1 MPAWLCNPPVDPASG
16 SLRHFR
22 PILPEV
28 VSVPFKSIE
37 LFTGA
42 GGLALATHGA
52 GFHHAGLFE
61 WNRDACET
69 LRHNAARKAIPRMAN
84 WQSRVHEGDVTGV
97 DFAAFDGIDLVAG
110 GPPCQPFSLG
120 GKHGGMEDRRDMIP
134 QFIRAVREA
143 QPRAFIMENVRG
155 LTRQSFATYLNF
167 SVLQLSYPEI
177 TRKRGECWEKHLAR
191 LQQHHTSVPRRS
203 GLSYNVV
210 QQVLNA
216 ADYGVPQ
223 CRERIFLVGF
233 RCDIDAHWSFPEATH
248 SQEALLHDQWITGDY
263 WRRVGAKQPTER
275 PGMVVRRWKS
285 LQERPTTAPW
295 RTIREAV
302 AGLPKPSRTDAPL
315 GEIHNHRFQP
325 GARPYPGHTGSPFDS
340 PSKTLKAGGH
350 GVPGGENMIA
360 FPDGSYRYLTI
371 REAARVQTFPDAWRF
386 EGAWSEAMR
395 QLGNAVPVDL
405 AAAVAKSVAKTL
417 KQHPSPRR
425 GA

>member
-1 MPAWLCNPPVDPASG
+1 MS
-16 SLRHFR
+16 
-22 PILPEV
+22 
-28 VSVPFKSIE
+28 FKSIE

-42 GGLALATHGA
+42 GGLALATHSA
-52 GFHHAGLFE
+52 GFHHVGLFE

-69 LRHNAARKAIPRMAN
+69 LRHNAARKAIPQLAN
-84 WQSRVHEGDVTGV
+84 WQKCVHEGDVSMA
-97 DFAAFDGIDLVAG
+97 DFTAYEGMDLVAG

-120 GKHGGMEDRRDMIP
+120 GKHGGMEDNRDMIP

-177 TRKRGECWEKHLAR
+177 MRKRGEAWEQHLAR
-191 LQQHHTSVPRRS
+191 LQQHHTSSPRRS

-210 QQVLNA
+210 QRVLNA

-233 RCDIDAHWSFPEATH
+233 RCDVDAHWSFPEATH
-248 SQEALLHDQWITGDY
+248 SQEALLHDQWVSGDY
-263 WRRVGAKQPTER
+263 WRRVDAKRPTEV
-275 PGMVVRRWKS
+275 PNAVTRRWKS
-285 LQERPTTAPW
+285 LQERPATAPW

-302 AGLPKPSRTDAPL
+302 DGLPKPTKSDVPI
-315 GEIHNHRFQP
+315 GDIYNHRLQS
-325 GARPYPGHTGSPFDS
+325 GARPYPGHTGSLFDA
-340 PSKTLKAGGH
+340 PSKTLKAGDH

-371 REAARVQTFPDAWRF
+371 REAARVQTFPDTWRF
-386 EGAWSEAMR
+386 EGVWSEAMR
-395 QLGNAVPVDL
+395 QLGNAVPVNL
-405 AAAVAKSVAKTL
+405 AAAVAKSVANTL
-417 KQHPSPRR
+417 KQQGVKKR